1 MTSFCQQAVAD
12 KLKAELEASR
22 KAEANP
28 PKPPKRQ
35 KKAKEEKEEEEEQV
49 IVLTKTTS
57 KGIVRP
63 LGEEGL
69 APSGEGGGK
78 RKKKRK
84 MATHDK
90 DGQRERYFA
99 DDDRMELKDL
109 VKQEKMGTAEDSN
122 MMYARLVGRVRFLTD
137 Y

>member
-1 MTSFCQQAVAD
+1 MCEMTSFFQQAVAD

-22 KAEANP
+22 KVEANP

-69 APSGEGGGK
+69 APSGEGVAS
-78 RKKKRK
+78 R
-84 MATHDK
+84 
-90 DGQRERYFA
+90 QRTEPKYICR
-99 DDDRMELKDL
+99 
-109 VKQEKMGTAEDSN
+109 
-122 MMYARLVGRVRFLTD
+122 VGILQPFDISVE
-137 Y
+137 